1 MNSKSA
7 DTNVQSSDNQNV
19 GTIKGI
25 AIGEDG
31 SLSYLLTVN
40 GGRDVAVNPA
50 AMSLSYDDT
59 TDKWNANVDATKQ
72 QIELGAAG
80 SVQSNDAGNS
90 AADRCLE

>member
-1 MNSKSA
+1 M
-7 DTNVQSSDNQNV
+7 

-40 GGRDVAVNPA
+40 SGRDVAVNPA

-59 TDKWNANVDATKQ
+59 TDKWNANVDATKR
-72 QIELGAAG
+72 QIQLGAAG
-80 SVQSNDAGNS
+80 SVQSKDAVNS
-90 AADRCLE
+90 AAGRCSGATAVAV